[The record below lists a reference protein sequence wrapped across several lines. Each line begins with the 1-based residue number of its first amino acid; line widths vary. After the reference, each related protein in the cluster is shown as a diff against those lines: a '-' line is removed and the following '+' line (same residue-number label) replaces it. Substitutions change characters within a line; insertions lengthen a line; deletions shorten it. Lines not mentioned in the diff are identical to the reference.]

1 MCEDTNI
8 MIQILETD
16 NKKEAPM
23 IAVIIP
29 SLIHVLYADVM
40 VVDAVALG
48 RRMGRQ
54 CTVLVLDAGAGEV
67 HSIMFPGVSVTSSSH
82 HYK

>member
-1 MCEDTNI
+1 MV
-8 MIQILETD
+8 
-16 NKKEAPM
+16 AP

-40 VVDAVALG
+40 VMDAVALG

>member
-1 MCEDTNI
+1 MV
-8 MIQILETD
+8 
-16 NKKEAPM
+16 AP
-23 IAVIIP
+23 IAVMIP

-40 VVDAVALG
+40 VMDAVDLG

-54 CTVLVLDAGAGEV
+54 CTVLVLDAGAGGV

>member
-1 MCEDTNI
+1 MV
-8 MIQILETD
+8 
-16 NKKEAPM
+16 M

-29 SLIHVLYADVM
+29 SHVLNDDVM

-67 HSIMFPGVSVTSSSH
+67 HSIMFPGVSATSSSH